1 MFESLSSWRSLSKNI
16 RCIIIYGINLSVL
29 DVWVQTSLRA
39 NIIPSSGQTEQ
50 TLHLDFLTFCTF
62 RGSENTLSSTRSHR
76 ACTVNGNPKNT
87 TGLFILLLKKLH
99 LNSLI
104 RFSCLAPAP
113 WEGFIKPCGIVLMK
127 VCVAATMKTQ
137 TGEEKS
143 SNHRHRLDLFTQPRS
158 FRLSLPPPPLK
169 ANTQVL
175 HHTVSSSLSCIVQL
189 LLLCGLQAGFFFSCY
204 SSHTVVFCPKKPAC
218 KWPVQQGWFSLGGGR
233 KKEKKKGK

>member
-16 RCIIIYGINLSVL
+16 RCIIIYDINLSVL

-189 LLLCGLQAGFFFSCY
+189 LLLCGLQAGFFFFLLFIPHCCLLS
-204 SSHTVVFCPKKPAC
+204 
-218 KWPVQQGWFSLGGGR
+218 
-233 KKEKKKGK
+233 